1 MLFFRGE
8 NIAMSEVIGFE
19 LRGRLA
25 IITIDNPPVNAL
37 GLEVRQ
43 GLISQVDRASLDE
56 KVAAIV
62 LIGLGRT
69 FPAGADIREFDK
81 PVQEPHLLSI
91 IDHWDTIEKPII
103 AAIHGTAL
111 GGGLELALGCH
122 FRVAVQAAMFGTPEV
137 KLGIFPGAAGTQR
150 LPRVAGLEHALE
162 LILLGEPISAM
173 KAFQYGIVDQIIE
186 GDLLDGAISFAEKI
200 LEEKMPR
207 RVSSQP
213 KQGIGSPDDFKDII
227 QKYRDLASR
236 KMRGQDSP
244 HQALASVVDG
254 LEMPYEQAVIKDR
267 ERFPICKDSDQSK
280 ALRYAFF
287 AEREASKIPGVG
299 KNISARAITNG
310 GVIGLGTMGQ
320 GIVMCFANAGIPV
333 QVLESSQEAL
343 ENGIKNIQQNYQGM
357 VDRGRISDQEMVN
370 CLDLISTSTDYS
382 TVADSDLIIE
392 AVFENLELKKDIF
405 SKLDSVIKKGAV
417 LATNTSYMDINQ
429 IASVTSRPED
439 VIGLHFFVPA
449 QVMKMLEVVRTKYSS
464 NEAIATGM
472 GLAKIFKK
480 VGGVAGVSHGFVANR
495 SRAPMVREAN
505 FLVEEGAS
513 PAQIDKVLRDF
524 GMPMGV
530 LAVSDMSGLDVS
542 WRMRKSLAH
551 LHDDEE
557 RYPYLAD
564 RLCEMGRLGRKT
576 GSGWYTYGEGGTVP
590 IPDPQVDIIAQEV
603 AIETGIERRQIS
615 DSEIADRC
623 LFAAVNEGA
632 KILEEGIAYR
642 ASDIDIM
649 WQYGFGFPRWRGGIM
664 YHADKTGLPNVLQ
677 KVEEF
682 YSVHGKLWKPSE
694 LLKNLVASGSSFTQ
708 G

>member
-1 MLFFRGE
+1 
-8 NIAMSEVIGFE
+8 
-19 LRGRLA
+19 
-25 IITIDNPPVNAL
+25 
-37 GLEVRQ
+37 
-43 GLISQVDRASLDE
+43 
-56 KVAAIV
+56 
-62 LIGLGRT
+62 
-69 FPAGADIREFDK
+69 
-81 PVQEPHLLSI
+81 
-91 IDHWDTIEKPII
+91 
-103 AAIHGTAL
+103 
-111 GGGLELALGCH
+111 
-122 FRVAVQAAMFGTPEV
+122 
-137 KLGIFPGAAGTQR
+137 
-150 LPRVAGLEHALE
+150 
-162 LILLGEPISAM
+162 
-173 KAFQYGIVDQIIE
+173 
-186 GDLLDGAISFAEKI
+186 
-200 LEEKMPR
+200 
-207 RVSSQP
+207 
-213 KQGIGSPDDFKDII
+213 
-227 QKYRDLASR
+227 
-236 KMRGQDSP
+236 
-244 HQALASVVDG
+244 
-254 LEMPYEQAVIKDR
+254 
-267 ERFPICKDSDQSK
+267 
-280 ALRYAFF
+280 
-287 AEREASKIPGVG
+287 
-299 KNISARAITNG
+299 
-310 GVIGLGTMGQ
+310 
-320 GIVMCFANAGIPV
+320 
-333 QVLESSQEAL
+333 
-343 ENGIKNIQQNYQGM
+343 M
-357 VDRGRISDQEMVN
+357 V
-370 CLDLISTSTDYS
+370 
-382 TVADSDLIIE
+382 
-392 AVFENLELKKDIF
+392 
-405 SKLDSVIKKGAV
+405 KKGAV

-708 G
+708 D

>member
-1 MLFFRGE
+1 MP
-8 NIAMSEVIGFE
+8 EVVGFE

-37 GLEVRQ
+37 GLAVRE
-43 GLISQVDRASLDE
+43 GLINQVDRASSDE
-56 KVAAIV
+56 KVSAIV

-122 FRVAVQAAMFGTPEV
+122 FRVAVQTAKFGTPEV

-150 LPRVAGLEHALE
+150 LPRVAGLDHALE
-162 LILLGEPISAM
+162 LIVLGEPISAT
-173 KAFQYGIVDQIIE
+173 KAFQYGIVDQIVE
-186 GDLLDGAISFAEKI
+186 GDLLDGAISFAKKI
-200 LEEKMPR
+200 LKEKTPR
-207 RVSSQP
+207 HISSHP
-213 KQGIGSPDDFKDII
+213 REGVGSPEDFKQVI
-227 QKYRDLASR
+227 QKYRDLASA
-236 KMRGQDSP
+236 KMRGQESP
-244 HQALASVVDG
+244 HQAIASVIDG
-254 LEMPYEQAVIKDR
+254 LEMPYDQAVIKDR
-267 ERFPICKDSDQSK
+267 ERFPICKNSDQSK

-299 KNISARAITNG
+299 KKIGSRTITKG
-310 GVIGLGTMGQ
+310 GVIGAGTMGQ

-333 QVLESSQEAL
+333 DVVENSHEAL
-343 ENGIKNIQQNYQGM
+343 ENGIKTITQNYQGM
-357 VDRGRISDQEMVN
+357 VDRGRISDKEMVN
-370 CLDLISTSTDYS
+370 RLDLISTSTDYS
-382 TVADSDLIIE
+382 AVADSDLIIE

-405 SKLDSVIKKGAV
+405 FKLDSVVKKGAV
-417 LATNTSYMDINQ
+417 LATNTSYMDINL

-449 QVMKMLEVVRTKYSS
+449 HVMKMLEVVRTKYSS
-464 NEAIATGM
+464 PEAIATGM
-472 GLAKIFKK
+472 QLAKIFKK
-480 VGGVAGVSHGFVANR
+480 VGGIAGVSHGFVANR

-513 PAQIDKVLRDF
+513 PAQVDKVLRDF

-564 RLCEMGRLGRKT
+564 RLCEMERFGRKT

-590 IPDPQVDIIAQEV
+590 IPDPQVDVIAQEV

-632 KILEEGIAYR
+632 KILEEGVAYR

-664 YHADKTGLPNVLQ
+664 YHADKTGLPKVLQ

-682 YSVHGKLWKPSE
+682 HSVHGKLWKPSE

-708 G
+708 D